1 MKIRKSGVVAISLR
15 LSVYIQTGIGTGF
28 ELTLTHARTHCW
40 PTFGKGSIGAR
51 LRHTVTNFQ
60 TLGTTATPVWPRP
73 RRTQNPSSSSS
84 SSHAPALF
92 FLLTHTHNRAVI
104 YKFGKILTENC
115 GRGAH
120 RHTHSKKNSNTPTF
134 PLFTVSPFLMLLFCF
149 VCFTTFLPLR
159 RPCLI
164 RPWRLG

>member
-1 MKIRKSGVVAISLR
+1 MQLGDYLEVSNLFGRRLKIRKSGVVAISRR

-84 SSHAPALF
+84 SSSHAPALF

-104 YKFGKILTENC
+104 YKFGKILTETVFAA
-115 GRGAH
+115 RTDTLT
-120 RHTHSKKNSNTPTF
+120 RRKTPTHQ
-134 PLFTVSPFLMLLFCF
+134 LFRFSPS
-149 VCFTTFLPLR
+149 LR
-159 RPCLI
+159 S
-164 RPWRLG
+164 